1 MRYLVVLLLTAY
13 LSACDSANNQRPSAQ
28 YEEKK
33 KSLEDIERENPL
45 QFLKIQGDH
54 HINLV
59 NQAVIEGAV
68 KNTATIAAYK
78 DIEIKITYKD
88 KSGANIEKD
97 IKTLNNIINPGE
109 TEDFKIKTRKPKGTS
124 SVQLDI
130 TGATADK

>member
-1 MRYLVVLLLTAY
+1 MRYLVVLLLVTWLTA
-13 LSACDSANNQRPSAQ
+13 CNSANNQRPTAK

-33 KSLEDIERENPL
+33 KSLEEMERENPL

-78 DIEIKITYKD
+78 DVEIKITYKD
-88 KSGANIEKD
+88 KSGATIEKD
-97 IKTLNNIINPGE
+97 IKTLNNMINPGE
-109 TEDFKIKTRKPKGTS
+109 TENFKIKTRKPKGTS